1 MLQIHLIPRFKK
13 FVITGLALLMLA
25 VVTLQPVRPANADPT
40 DPILPTPTVPA
51 GTDGWTDPVG
61 G

>member
-1 MLQIHLIPRFKK
+1 MSQVHLIPRFQKL
-13 FVITGLALLMLA
+13 VMTGLVLLMLLT
-25 VVTLQPVRPANADPT
+25 VTLLPGRSVRAD
-40 DPILPTPTVPA
+40 DPPIQPTPTVPA

>member
-1 MLQIHLIPRFKK
+1 MSQIHLIPRFKK
-13 FVITGLALLMLA
+13 FVMTGLALLMLA
-25 VVTLQPVRPANADPT
+25 AITLLPARPIQADPL
-40 DPILPTPTVPA
+40 DPIPPTPAVPV

>member
-1 MLQIHLIPRFKK
+1 MSQIHLIPRFQKL
-13 FVITGLALLMLA
+13 IMTGLVLLMLLT
-25 VVTLQPVRPANADPT
+25 VTLLPGRSVHAD
-40 DPILPTPTVPA
+40 DPLIPPTPTVPA